1 MWIEEKMKSRN
12 LVASLVM
19 ATFGILCLAAMPL
32 LAQAASTD
40 PGQEPAVCVVDG
52 GAD

>member
-32 LAQAASTD
+32 LAQAAYTD
-40 PGQEPAVCVVDG
+40 PGQDPTVCVIEEGVD
-52 GAD
+52 